1 VVAATLTQFKLP
13 VEGVAFILA
22 VDHFMDMGRT
32 MTNVI
37 GNAIATS
44 VVTKWEGMLEVEE
57 PEQGMLPHAP
67 SHTAAEG
74 KAGLELATDM
84 VSDERGK
91 G

>member
-1 VVAATLTQFKLP
+1 
-13 VEGVAFILA
+13 
-22 VDHFMDMGRT
+22 

-57 PEQGMLPHAP
+57 PEEIERPHAP
-67 SHTAAEG
+67 THTAAAG
-74 KAGLELATDM
+74 KAGLTLAPDM
-84 VSDERGK
+84 VDDERSK

>member
-1 VVAATLTQFKLP
+1 M
-13 VEGVAFILA
+13 EGIAFILA

-44 VVTKWEGMLEVEE
+44 VVTKWEGMLQVEE
-57 PEQGMLPHAP
+57 DEEIERPHAP
-67 SHTAAEG
+67 AHTAAG
-74 KAGLELATDM
+74 GMAGLNLAPDM
-84 VSDERGK
+84 VKDERGK